1 MAKIISKS
9 VIEEIRVS
17 NDIVEVIG
25 HYVPL
30 KRAGSTFKGLCPFHK
45 EKTPSFNVNPR
56 MQIFRC
62 FGCGAA
68 GDVFS
73 FIERYEN
80 VDFATA
86 ARMLAERGGIRLDY
100 ETDQDRAKATD
111 KDMLYRIHEQLAM
124 FYHRT
129 LFESELGKAARDYL
143 AGREIDRAV
152 ADKFLLGYA
161 PDRWDV
167 MERWAKK
174 NGWSPEQLEKV
185 GVIIRKEGREGFY
198 DRFRNRLMF
207 PIRNEQGRVVAFSG
221 RVLDG
226 SGEGAKY
233 VNSPETMLFKKG
245 RMLYGLDLA
254 RQRMVDER
262 RAFLCEGQLDVI
274 RCHTAG
280 FTQAIAPQGTALTN
294 IHAHLIKRF
303 ADEVVLV
310 FDADEA
316 GQNAA
321 LRASEVLMADGLS
334 VKVASLPKGE
344 DPDSLIRT
352 RGAEAFGMLMD
363 DALSIVGFA
372 YEVLKTREDLNSGS
386 GLVRVSRAILQTIQ
400 HAPSAVLREQYIRE
414 AAGLLGVSEQALT
427 DDMRRML
434 RPVTRAQDDPE
445 QRGETSAEHPREEVD
460 LLELMFAYPEISPLI
475 EAYVPPDI
483 LRDGD
488 CRTIVEVWVKRPD
501 DPEWNLMS
509 DLSDQSAECR
519 RLAAEKLDDPRRI
532 VGTDI
537 TPERAAQE
545 LILRLWCRDLD
556 RQRRA
561 CKKKLEVAKEAER
574 HELRIE
580 SAHLTVLM
588 QKMKRWEQALPV
600 LQNM

>member
-1 MAKIISKS
+1 MAKVISKS
-9 VIEEIRVS
+9 VIEEIRLS

-56 MQIFRC
+56 MQIFHC
-62 FGCGAA
+62 FGCGEG

-73 FIERYEN
+73 FVEKYEN

-86 ARMLAERGGIRLDY
+86 ARMLAERSGIRLDY

-111 KDMLYRIHEQLAM
+111 KDILYRIHEQLAM

-129 LFESELGKAARDYL
+129 LFESELGQPAQAYL
-143 AGREIDRAV
+143 ARREIDRAV

-167 MERWAKK
+167 MERWAAK
-174 NGWSPEQLEKV
+174 NGWSPEQLEKI
-185 GVIIRKEGREGFY
+185 GVIIRKEGRDGFY

-262 RAFLCEGQLDVI
+262 RAILCEGQLDVI

-321 LRASEVLMADGLS
+321 LRAAEVLMADGLS

-352 RGAEAFGMLMD
+352 KGAEAFGMLVD
-363 DALSIVGFA
+363 EALSIVGFGH
-372 YEVLKTREDLNSGS
+372 EVLKAREDLKAGA
-386 GLVRVSRAILQTIQ
+386 GLVRASRTLLQIIQ
-400 HAPSAVLREQYIRE
+400 HAPSAVLREQHIRE
-414 AAGLLGVSEQALT
+414 AADLLGVSEQALT

-434 RPVTRAQDDPE
+434 RPITRTPDELEP
-445 QRGETSAEHPREEVD
+445 RGETRKEHPREEVD

-475 EAYVPPDI
+475 EAYVPMDI
-483 LRDGD
+483 LQDGD
-488 CRTIVEVWVKRPD
+488 CRTIVETWVKRPD

-509 DLSDQSAECR
+509 DLSDRSAECR
-519 RLAAEKLDDPRRI
+519 RLAAEKLDEPRRI
-532 VGTDI
+532 VGTDV
-537 TPERAAQE
+537 TAEQAAQE
-545 LILRLWCRDLD
+545 LILRLWRRDLD
-556 RQRRA
+556 RQRQV
-561 CKKKLEVAKEAER
+561 CKKKLEAAKEEER

-588 QKMKRWEQALPV
+588 QKMKRWDNALPV